1 MDSQPNM
8 NVKINRDSLSEYLR
22 RRYPDRQIVFDKCP
36 YMLDELIAELYIR
49 RFDTIEQVHETLA
62 RTEKAAE
69 LFEKDNPP
77 DTGLANSRYSAI
89 GIVRMSI
96 LLLDEDFFTFGGTI
110 FDDGN
115 LCETLEGYKKY
126 ILPEDREN

>member
-8 NVKINRDSLSEYLR
+8 DVKINRDSLSEYLR
-22 RRYPDRQIVFDKCP
+22 RRYPDRQIVFDTCP

-49 RFDTIEQVHETLA
+49 RFDTVEQIHKTLA

-89 GIVRMSI
+89 GIVRMSM
-96 LLLDEDFFTFGGTI
+96 LLLDDDFFTFGRTI
-110 FDDGN
+110 FDDSN
-115 LCETLEGYKKY
+115 LCERLEGYKKY
-126 ILPEDREN
+126 ILPEDSNS